1 MFFMNPGSAVVEII
15 PFPLCNCAS
24 PDFFF
29 GVGGYY
35 HGSASAQAIRH
46 YHYCVPEKDVVWS
59 NNERPNIKVG
69 GKCSWKHLHGVD
81 SLHIDPT
88 QFVALMRSVERDM
101 IIAQMVVLTQPVI
114 NMNPNANGRRK
125 LNILP
130 PASNGN
136 TNGEGEGEGD
146 GDGDDGHDYDHVY
159 NLFDNTYVS

>member
-35 HGSASAQAIRH
+35 HGSASAQSIRH
-46 YHYCVPEKDVVWS
+46 YHYCVPEKDIIWS

-81 SLHIDPT
+81 SMHIDPT

-101 IIAQMVVLTQPVI
+101 IIAQVVVLTQPVI
-114 NMNPNANGRRK
+114 NMNPNANGRR
-125 LNILP
+125 LHIHD
-130 PASNGN
+130 SNESN
-136 TNGEGEGEGD
+136 SR
-146 GDGDDGHDYDHVY
+146 Y
-159 NLFDNTYVS
+159 NRYFKNYTK